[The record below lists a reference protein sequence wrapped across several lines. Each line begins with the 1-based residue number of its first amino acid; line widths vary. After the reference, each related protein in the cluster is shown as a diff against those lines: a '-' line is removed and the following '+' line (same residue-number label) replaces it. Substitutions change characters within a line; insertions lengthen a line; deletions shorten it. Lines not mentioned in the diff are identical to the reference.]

1 MTWTTTE
8 RYRAYESYSENELK
22 TLRERVAQSPWH
34 STFHIEP
41 ETGLLNDPNGFSF
54 FNGQWHLFYQH
65 FPFGAVHGLKSWVH
79 LTSTDLVHF
88 EK

>member
-8 RYRAYESYSENELK
+8 RYRAYESYSEDELK

-54 FNGQWHLFYQH
+54 FNGKWHLFYQH
-65 FPFGAVHGLKSWVH
+65 FP
-79 LTSTDLVHF
+79 
-88 EK
+88 